1 METRTDHSHRLTI
14 LETRVPHPPARVL
27 VLRGTVDCGDEA
39 ELRAA
44 FTRVLAA
51 DRLPLIVDLG
61 ALRYADESLLG
72 LLLAARARLHLVG
85 PLSHSLVHRL
95 DITGTRDV
103 FRVHTDLTDALARI
117 TATAAEGVDA
127 PDDPGDRTDTRH

>member
-1 METRTDHSHRLTI
+1 MEPRTDHSHRLTI

-72 LLLAARARLHLVG
+72 LLLAVRTRLRLVG
-85 PLSHSLVHRL
+85 PLSHSLTHRL

-103 FRVHTDLTDALARI
+103 FHVHTDLTDALSGI
-117 TATAAEGVDA
+117 TAAAAEGVGGGPA
-127 PDDPGDRTDTRH
+127 PSLGHG